1 MPWVLSAQPRQP
13 WSQQATLVCAHN
25 SRGRSSPTNMESVV
39 ALRQKR
45 SRSSTAFSEAS
56 RTHWRQ
62 KLRITTLLSTRHWP
76 RRSPLAWTRRHS
88 SRETSLPRIRQVHL
102 FSSSNN
108 AAIYKAV
115 LQMDTRLE
123 IKVQIAIG
131 NMERGKVNNAGFSSQ
146 RSCTALRKTVIIMS
160 HKITLTRPVTS
171 ATFKRA
177 STGSK
182 RKRKDS
188 A

>member
-1 MPWVLSAQPRQP
+1 
-13 WSQQATLVCAHN
+13 
-25 SRGRSSPTNMESVV
+25 
-39 ALRQKR
+39 
-45 SRSSTAFSEAS
+45 
-56 RTHWRQ
+56 
-62 KLRITTLLSTRHWP
+62 
-76 RRSPLAWTRRHS
+76 
-88 SRETSLPRIRQVHL
+88 
-102 FSSSNN
+102 
-108 AAIYKAV
+108 
-115 LQMDTRLE
+115 MDTRLE

-131 NMERGKVNNAGFSSQ
+131 NMERGKVNKAGFSSQ